1 MRRGTTPTFN
11 IECDV
16 DLTGY
21 TIFVTLEQG
30 NKEFTLTPECEATED
45 GCVLSV
51 TLTQEQTLVF
61 DDRGAASMQVRAID
75 QAGLAI
81 ASNIMTVDIG
91 KILLDGV
98 IAYD

>member
-61 DDRGAASMQVRAID
+61 NDRGAASMQVRAID

-81 ASNIMTVDIG
+81 ASNIMPVDIG

>member
-1 MRRGTTPTFN
+1 M
-11 IECDV
+11 
-16 DLTGY
+16 
-21 TIFVTLEQG
+21 
-30 NKEFTLTPECEATED
+30 
-45 GCVLSV
+45 LSV

-61 DDRGAASMQVRAID
+61 DERGTASMQVRAID

-98 IAYD
+98 IEYV

>member
-30 NKEFTLTPECEATED
+30 NRELTLTPECETTED

-61 DDRGAASMQVRAID
+61 DDRGTASMQVRAID

-98 IAYD
+98 IEYV